1 MAEKKKRLKL
11 TAEMLDQPIFDTL
24 TMKQKER
31 VLALAY
37 KKDPELF
44 MDEGGDVK
52 PKKKKKPKDAIGIMV
67 AVGKV
72 KGKPKM
78 SYGGSIGSKKYN
90 YAAGGSVTN
99 NLKPV
104 PQGNKGKGLSKLPT
118 QVRNK
123 MGFMR
128 KGGMV

>member
-1 MAEKKKRLKL
+1 MAEEKKLTKKDMMDPKVLDKLTPEQIMDNLLRLKL
-11 TAEMLDQPIFDTL
+11 IDPA
-24 TMKQKER
+24 
-31 VLALAY
+31 
-37 KKDPELF
+37 KDF
-44 MDEGGDVK
+44 NKGGAV
-52 PKKKKKPKDAIGIMV
+52 KKKKKSKDAIGIMV

-90 YAAGGSVTN
+90 YAAGGSVKN

-118 QVRNK
+118 KVRNK

>member
-1 MAEKKKRLKL
+1 MAEEKKLTKKDMMDPKVLDKLTPEQIMDNLLRLKL
-11 TAEMLDQPIFDTL
+11 IDPA
-24 TMKQKER
+24 
-31 VLALAY
+31 
-37 KKDPELF
+37 KDF
-44 MDEGGDVK
+44 NKGGAAK
-52 PKKKKKPKDAIGIMV
+52 RKKKPDAIGVMV

-104 PQGNKGKGLSKLPT
+104 PQGNKGKGL
-118 QVRNK
+118 
-123 MGFMR
+123 
-128 KGGMV
+128 